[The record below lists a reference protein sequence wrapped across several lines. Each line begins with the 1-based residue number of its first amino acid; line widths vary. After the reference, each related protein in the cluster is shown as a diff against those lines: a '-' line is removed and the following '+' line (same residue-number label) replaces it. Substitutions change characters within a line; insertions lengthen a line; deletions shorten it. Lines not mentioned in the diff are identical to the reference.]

1 MTLGQIS
8 KFCSDIKIYGHIV
21 IAIGPSYCFILNLAH
36 QSQMGPVFM
45 TWLGRRQHL
54 PVLSI
59 YYPATILA
67 KHEVSVARIP
77 TMQAKKFTIYSKHS
91 IPQQGNMNLPL
102 GSHAA

>member
-1 MTLGQIS
+1 
-8 KFCSDIKIYGHIV
+8 
-21 IAIGPSYCFILNLAH
+21 
-36 QSQMGPVFM
+36 MGPVLM

-67 KHEVSVARIP
+67 KHEVSVARMP

-91 IPQQGNMNLPL
+91 IPQPGNMNLPL
-102 GSHAA
+102 GSHISRPLTDPETTIGTF